1 MDSATT
7 QSSTYAELN
16 CSLGMLSGKLPIVNF
31 TQEGYVLDCNVTM
44 DTNSN
49 ISFAGMPPHPV
60 HAASLEAVV
69 GLSLL
74 FFIIETFGI
83 VGNSLVVIVVL
94 LDRKM
99 RHSVTNIFIMNLAV
113 SDWMILVFGIPEIV
127 QVMLNR
133 GWVLGPVLCKFNRFI
148 LVVSLYA
155 SILSLVS
162 VCIERFVAIV
172 HPIKAQIL
180 CNRRKNA
187 IAVMLV
193 WIISIACGLPTAMY
207 NQVIPPGYCQIVFP
221 NHIRDIQIF
230 KFTEFALF
238 YFVPVCIQTALYAVI
253 GKSLYASTDE
263 LSTKFHMRKE
273 NNCKTDR
280 AAETIK
286 ARKGVVKMLVAS
298 VMVYIV
304 CYAAP
309 QVLTF
314 YNMFA
319 DRPFHMSW
327 SFAVFTT
334 VVANINSAAN
344 PVLYSIFSQNFRR
357 NFKKC
362 LFCLCLRHRRK
373 EYIRARFD
381 SFESRGLS
389 RKVSTTTK
397 TTISRL

>member
-1 MDSATT
+1 METD
-7 QSSTYAELN
+7 
-16 CSLGMLSGKLPIVNF
+16 
-31 TQEGYVLDCNVTM
+31 
-44 DTNSN
+44 SN
-49 ISFAGMPPHPV
+49 ISVGMPPHPV
-60 HAASLEAVV
+60 HSTSVQAVV

-74 FFIIETFGI
+74 FFIIEIVGI

-99 RHSVTNIFIMNLAV
+99 RQSVTNIFIMNLAV
-113 SDWMILVFGIPEIV
+113 SDWMIMVFGIPEIV

-133 GWVLGPVLCKFNRFI
+133 GWVLGPVLCKFNRFV

-193 WIISIACGLPTAMY
+193 WIVSIGCGLPTAMY

-221 NHIRDIQIF
+221 NRIRDIQIF

-238 YFVPVCIQTALYAVI
+238 YFVPVCIQIALYAVI
-253 GKSLYASTDE
+253 GKRLYASTDE

-314 YNMFA
+314 YNTFA

-327 SFAVFTT
+327 SFGVFTT